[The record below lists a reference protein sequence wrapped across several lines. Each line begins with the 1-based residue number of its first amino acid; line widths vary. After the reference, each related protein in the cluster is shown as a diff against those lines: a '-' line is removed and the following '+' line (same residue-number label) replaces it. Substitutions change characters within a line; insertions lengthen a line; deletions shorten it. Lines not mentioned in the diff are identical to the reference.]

1 MLQYRAPRSQALPA
15 CKLQA
20 MESWAGLG
28 TRLAVNS
35 YKVCYV
41 LANRFAVNK
50 INSIG

>member
-15 CKLQA
+15 RKLQA

-50 INSIG
+50 